1 MPNYTLEYQ
10 LRIRNAS
17 TVSNPNGTA
26 DALTITSVAGG
37 TNPYIAAAPNG
48 DGQEIDPVTGQT
60 RTGSYVVEVVDVA
73 TSTDSTGTV
82 RVVTSQLEDA
92 GFLQQLLGRRAYV
105 EIRRDGGAWSSLIAG
120 YVLAVR
126 LISPVRYAIT
136 IGDTRRV
143 EQTQPIFRG
152 AALGTFA
159 TRGTFIGG
167 PVTADFGPSK
177 ARGGW
182 RFRLDQVGA
191 SNDWTATFLEGY
203 APTIGAPLTRDLS
216 KLLDLEQFNRI
227 ISGYARPNPF
237 FNSGA
242 SASDW
247 AFGTLDEAGAISDGV
262 VAYIGSSS
270 TNATATG
277 ALLVDSSETHLDN
290 PLEFGRL
297 SLYWPACPYAS
308 GSTIYLSLTTADVR
322 DECPLYLD
330 EHPVD
335 IVTAIWTAARIQY
348 DPAGAW
354 IATARAAIGAN
365 VRLALRFTQVPKIAE
380 FIEEAIC
387 GPFGLAVRTNGSGDQ
402 ELVVTRVGTTAT
414 PSLTI
419 AAADLVSADPVVF
432 DLDERTAINS
442 ITLTQT
448 VFGVAPTNFGRQGG
462 QPADGIVAAE
472 ISQTA
477 RYVDAALTTF
487 AGRDITFRVPGMIH
501 TAADFT
507 PNPTD
512 TLNAIGRNILP
523 RFGRGSPV
531 AEVQVLA
538 TAASAAVQVGD
549 EVFVGAPHYPNRNYR
564 IGESTVG
571 ARIMQVV
578 RRTET
583 PIGPHL
589 RLIDSGINAQPVS
602 PAATITIAASTA
614 NPYAIARFT
623 ITNAAT
629 INSGG
634 VLGVEVEWGTGAT
647 PTSNGIVNR
656 YLPGAVPT
664 GAVDLPAVTGSG
676 VQVQVRARTTQTG
689 RRPSAWTAWQSVTL
703 TAIPTPG
710 AITVGTTTATS
721 VAISWTNT
729 STVFPLFVYAYLG
742 GSAPANWAPFLVTTL
757 PPGST
762 STVIRTL
769 EAGTY
774 QLALAYSTPTGPGP
788 VRTASV
794 TTSGAGTTATRPAGL
809 AIIPLLDD
817 ATLPQGIAL
826 GLYPSDQTLDFV
838 IERSTTSGSGFAE
851 LARVPGSSAT
861 YVDRLPRDGTTYY
874 YRAKHALG
882 GFVTS
887 AATGE
892 VSDIARGVPAEVLL
906 PASVGV
912 IVRVETTETSI
923 HGTVTLLIT
932 DPQGRLTQVRF
943 RNRTNGGA
951 WSVWVVDTSPPYQL
965 IGILPSSGFLDIEY
979 EVSAFDVDGIERV
992 VAGGIESFDAGTAA
1006 DMASVVGT
1014 FGINGNFILAV
1025 SADTDT
1031 ASIRVATSTIS
1042 QPNLATTQGQ
1052 TAINARNYSN
1062 TFAGP
1067 YEIGA
1072 IFYVSCL
1079 AYTAINGG
1087 GTESGLFEYQFQ
1099 RGASG
1104 IICLAT
1110 QSASSPTQ
1118 VTSTVTATD
1127 PTGAAI
1133 SGAQVQLVGLNG
1145 PSTGAATLASGAA
1158 ATVWVSAPASWVWN
1172 RGTPLS
1178 GDSFA
1183 TFKARRSATL
1193 TNETDDDTF
1202 TIVEQGRDTKPVISR
1217 ARELSTST
1225 ATVAKVRVAV
1235 NVPDPYTAS
1244 TATIRYS
1251 TQGLTGVSP
1260 ADSSGNTVTTGTGNF
1275 ASPETVNS
1283 FIDFDVPRPAVGQP
1297 AGMITFT
1304 ATATGYAA
1312 DTDPVAIAPVAT
1324 TQSLLARARV
1334 TSTTATQVVV
1344 RVAVASP
1351 VALSPNT
1358 ATIAY
1363 SETGVSGTSPASGQT
1378 VMPETSN
1385 SISEAAGSFVDFT
1398 ITRPAIGAA
1407 PGRVTFSVTATDRVA
1422 AIDAVDVVPQERVGP
1437 SLRIVTTPSTSSFSL
1452 VITWDGT
1459 IAYDLDGVS
1468 QSVSGWTSPRTETI
1482 TRNDYSEA
1490 SKVAAFS
1497 VTKDSVTTSE
1507 SVNILAKDITSASIT
1522 IGTQSADDATNVYT
1536 FTWTGAG
1543 FPTGTT
1549 YDLQYRTVTTGGD
1562 VEEGYLTGQTSP
1574 VNVTSGYTIGVNPT
1588 YQMTVTALNSNTV
1601 LMTRSRSGTFLT

>member
-105 EIRRDGGAWSSLIAG
+105 EVRRDGGAWSSLIAG

-126 LISPVRYAIT
+126 LVSPVRYAIT

-182 RFRLDQVGA
+182 KFRLDRVGA

-203 APTIGAPLTRDLS
+203 AQTIGAPLTRDLS
-216 KLLDLEQFNRI
+216 RILDLEQKTRI
-227 ISGYARPNPF
+227 IGGYARPNPF
-237 FNSGA
+237 YNTGA

-247 AFGTLDEAGAISDGV
+247 AFGTLDEAGSTITDGI

-270 TNATATG
+270 TNATITN
-277 ALLVDSSETHLDN
+277 ALLVESAETHLDN
-290 PLEFGRL
+290 PLEFGRMT
-297 SLYWPACPYAS
+297 LYWPACPYAS
-308 GSTIYLSLTTADVR
+308 GSSVYISLTTADVR

-851 LARVPGSSAT
+851 LTRVPGST
-861 YVDRLPRDGTTYY
+861 EVYVDRLPRDGTTYY
-874 YRAKHALG
+874 YRAKSALG

-892 VSDIARGVPAEVLL
+892 VSAVARGVPTEVVR
-906 PASVGV
+906 PAPVAP
-912 IVRVETTETSI
+912 IVQVVVSETATT
-923 HGTVTLLIT
+923 GTVELTIT

-943 RNRTNGGA
+943 RHRTNAGA
-951 WSVWVVDTSPPYQL
+951 WSAWTVDTTVPYSYTQS
-965 IGILPSSGFLDIEY
+965 LPSSGFLDIEY
-979 EVSAFDVDGIERV
+979 EVSGYAVDGIERV
-992 VAGGIESFDAGTAA
+992 IAGGVESFDKGTAA
-1006 DMASVVGT
+1006 SFVSVVGT
-1014 FGINGNFILAV
+1014 FDSAGTFTLAA
-1025 SADTDT
+1025 SADSDT
-1031 ASIRVATSTIS
+1031 ASMKFAVSSGS
-1042 QPNLATTQGQ
+1042 QPNLATTQAASPVNGR
-1052 TAINARNYSN
+1052 TYTTSI
-1062 TFAGP
+1062 AGA
-1067 YEIGA
+1067 YASGTTL
-1072 IFYVSCL
+1072 FVSAL
-1079 AYTAINGG
+1079 AYTGAGG
-1087 GTESGLFEYQFQ
+1087 TGTESALYEYRFV
-1099 RGASG
+1099 RDGA
-1104 IICLAT
+1104 IIYTECRITPQASSAT
-1110 QSASSPTQ
+1110 QIT
-1118 VTSTVTATD
+1118 VVVTATATTGT
-1127 PTGAAI
+1127 PT
-1133 SGAQVQLVGLNG
+1133 VQLVAI
-1145 PSTGAATLASGAA
+1145 TGSATLASGAGIG
-1158 ATVWVSAPASWVWN
+1158 SAMPSGSSWTFN
-1172 RGTPLS
+1172 RGAALGQP
-1178 GDSFA
+1178 GGAIF
-1183 TFKARRSATL
+1183 RSVLAGAQS
-1193 TNETDDDTF
+1193 DDDL
-1202 TIVEQGRDTKPVISR
+1202 IEIPEQGRDT
-1217 ARELSTST
+1217 T
-1225 ATVAKVRVAV
+1225 
-1235 NVPDPYTAS
+1235 Y
-1244 TATIRYS
+1244 
-1251 TQGLTGVSP
+1251 LT
-1260 ADSSGNTVTTGTGNF
+1260 T
-1275 ASPETVNS
+1275 
-1283 FIDFDVPRPAVGQP
+1283 
-1297 AGMITFT
+1297 
-1304 ATATGYAA
+1304 
-1312 DTDPVAIAPVAT
+1312 
-1324 TQSLLARARV
+1324 RARV
-1334 TSTTATQVVV
+1334 FSTSPTQVVV
-1344 RVAVASP
+1344 RVAVLDKYT
-1351 VALSPNT
+1351 ALS
-1358 ATIAY
+1358 ASIAY
-1363 SETGVSGTSPASGQT
+1363 TTTGVGTVSPASPQSVTCAVGDT
-1378 VMPETSN
+1378 FPAEVVGEY
-1385 SISEAAGSFVDFT
+1385 VDFT
-1398 ITRPAIGAA
+1398 VDRPAVGAGTGRIVFTA
-1407 PGRVTFSVTATDRVA
+1407 SATGRVADADSVDIPAQDVGALAISCAFNDAGTQATLAFTADTTVA
-1422 AIDAVDVVPQERVGP
+1422 SFKFA
-1437 SLRIVTTPSTSSFSL
+1437 TSTSSFPSL
-1452 VITWDGT
+1452 GT
-1459 IAYDLDGVS
+1459 VQAASAVNA
-1468 QSVSGWTSPRTETI
+1468 
-1482 TRNDYSEA
+1482 RNS
-1490 SKVAAFS
+1490 
-1497 VTKDSVTTSE
+1497 
-1507 SVNILAKDITSASIT
+1507 
-1522 IGTQSADDATNVYT
+1522 TQ
-1536 FTWTGAG
+1536 
-1543 FPTGTT
+1543 
-1549 YDLQYRTVTTGGD
+1549 TV
-1562 VEEGYLTGQTSP
+1562 
-1574 VNVTSGYTIGVNPT
+1574 
-1588 YQMTVTALNSNTV
+1588 
-1601 LMTRSRSGTFLT
+1601 SGTFTLGTVLYVSAVTYSGASGTGRESAIFQLAFRRQNTAPTVLNRQPGNAVCYPARVDDEFTREVGHYVPGPQTGTQAGKHYGQVIVPRGVTLRAVRCNCYALQAPTGGNPGDTISLNFYRQTDNGGTTFLGSTQQNLYAGWQTLGVTSLSEDTTNRSYFIYFEVTWNTAPPSSSDLEIAWIEAEYDKPNTDANV